1 MNIQKIEFKDEIL
14 DTSGQP
20 DNKPRYRMRDNNGTV
35 LYDNVILEVATP
47 ITQEGTEITADMFDK
62 VNATM
67 LSVASRANGED
78 FKKYIET
85 GEYGGIKTPDIL
97 DPLYELKDL
106 WQKEIES
113 KINSLNNS
121 INSLSNSISSLNTRV
136 TALENASSK

>member
-1 MNIQKIEFKDEIL
+1 MNIQKIEFQDEIL
-14 DTSGQP
+14 DTSGQS
-20 DNKPRYRMRDNNGTV
+20 DNKPRYRIRDNNGTV
-35 LYDNVILEVATP
+35 LYDNVMLEVATP

-62 VNATM
+62 VNAIM
-67 LSVASRANGED
+67 LSVASRDNGED

-113 KINSLNNS
+113 KINS
-121 INSLSNSISSLNTRV
+121 INTSISSLNTRI
-136 TALENASSK
+136 TALENASST